1 MDGKKPL
8 FSADAAEEYFSTLLT
23 YYRNT
28 GNDIFKRDN
37 EGRHVSDQIYS
48 AEYQKYLGMQIA
60 MREVLEYFAKFEL
73 GDTALRQQ
81 EAVTKCRDLFDED
94 GGEIL
99 SNSSEMTLDDAI
111 AHLDNTLSD
120 TGRKWSCE
128 SCRQEHVQLRAWLAE
143 LREIKQNR
151 DEPLTLD
158 ELRGAYKFGCPVW
171 LVGMEDGDG
180 WVFIHHVDSCSVR
193 YARIGTSEEWC
204 FRTKSYGVRVW
215 AYRQKPEEE
224 SHQ

>member
-81 EAVTKCRDLFDED
+81 EAVT
-94 GGEIL
+94 
-99 SNSSEMTLDDAI
+99 
-111 AHLDNTLSD
+111 
-120 TGRKWSCE
+120 
-128 SCRQEHVQLRAWLAE
+128 
-143 LREIKQNR
+143 NR
-151 DEPLTLD
+151 NGLNEPLTLE
-158 ELRGAYKFGCPVW
+158 ELRKIDGEPVW
-171 LVGMEDGDG
+171 LVNQNGGR
-180 WVFIHHVDSCSVR
+180 WVIMSGAYLWDSR
-193 YARIGTSEEWC
+193 KNAD
-204 FRTKSYGVRVW
+204 YGKTW
-215 AYRQKPEEE
+215 LAYRQKPEEGTV
-224 SHQ
+224 

>member
-1 MDGKKPL
+1 MAGKKPL

-81 EAVTKCRDLFDED
+81 EHFRDITK
-94 GGEIL
+94 
-99 SNSSEMTLDDAI
+99 
-111 AHLDNTLSD
+111 
-120 TGRKWSCE
+120 K
-128 SCRQEHVQLRAWLAE
+128 V
-143 LREIKQNR
+143 
-151 DEPLTLD
+151 EPLTLD
-158 ELRGAYKFGCPVW
+158 ELRRMEGQPVYIVENTEYW
-171 LVGMEDGDG
+171 AIVNSFDQAGVYLL
-180 WVFIHHVDSCSVR
+180 
-193 YARIGTSEEWC
+193 
-204 FRTKSYGVRVW
+204 SYGNPDDYGYFGLYGKTW
-215 AYRQKPEEE
+215 LAYRQKPEEGTV
-224 SHQ
+224 

>member
-73 GDTALRQQ
+73 GDTALRKQ
-81 EAVTKCRDLFDED
+81 EAV
-94 GGEIL
+94 I
-99 SNSSEMTLDDAI
+99 
-111 AHLDNTLSD
+111 
-120 TGRKWSCE
+120 
-128 SCRQEHVQLRAWLAE
+128 
-143 LREIKQNR
+143 NR
-151 DEPLTLD
+151 NEPLTLD
-158 ELRGAYKFGCPVW
+158 ELRRMDGEPVW
-171 LVGMEDGDG
+171 CEIYIKGQSS
-180 WVFIHHVDSCSVR
+180 F
-193 YARIGTSEEWC
+193 
-204 FRTKSYGVRVW
+204 YGIVHG
-215 AYRQKPEEE
+215 ENG
-224 SHQ
+224 